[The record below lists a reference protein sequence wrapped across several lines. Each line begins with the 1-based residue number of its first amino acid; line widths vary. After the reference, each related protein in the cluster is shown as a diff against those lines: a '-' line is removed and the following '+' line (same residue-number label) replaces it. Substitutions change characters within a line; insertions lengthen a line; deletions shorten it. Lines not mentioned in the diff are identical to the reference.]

1 VRIGGRRRTKGIIFP
16 LSFDSLLVYE
26 VTTILMSHEYNTT
39 TALLSIV
46 PLGALV
52 SIEYGLAQLSKDE
65 DLSEYG
71 LAQLSKVEDFCE

>member
-1 VRIGGRRRTKGIIFP
+1 
-16 LSFDSLLVYE
+16 
-26 VTTILMSHEYNTT
+26 MSYEYNTT